1 MAKPKKKK
9 SSSPRRRS
17 LKRAARLRS
26 ARKWLASFKGTNV
39 VRGYAQWFGVDVLC
53 AAKELQM
60 LGVEIG
66 SPYRQRLQSRL
77 DSRNRKRQ
85 QKRADLFEN
94 DCIESDENFS
104 YIVGYT
110 SGGMPYGVPW
120 DDHEDL

>member
-1 MAKPKKKK
+1 MAKSKKKK
-9 SSSPRRRS
+9 PPPPRRKRM
-17 LKRAARLRS
+17 KRAARLRS

-53 AAKELQM
+53 AAKELQT

-66 SPYRQRLQSRL
+66 SPYRERLQSRL

-85 QKRADLFEN
+85 RKRAALFES

-110 SGGMPYGVPW
+110 SSGMPYGVPS
-120 DDHEDL
+120 DDSEVL